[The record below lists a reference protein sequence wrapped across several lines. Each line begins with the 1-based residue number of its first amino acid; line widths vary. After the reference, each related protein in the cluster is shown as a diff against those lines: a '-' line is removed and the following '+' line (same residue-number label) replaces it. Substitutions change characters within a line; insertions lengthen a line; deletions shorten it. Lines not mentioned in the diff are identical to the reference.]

1 MKEVL
6 LGERI
11 KLAAQSVILKQQK
24 LFILLLTSAKR
35 LSFLGLAGVQITER
49 KMLSAF

>member
-11 KLAAQSVILKQQK
+11 K